1 MSIIK
6 QFSKD
11 TLNYGLGRGIKKF
24 IGLLLLPIYT
34 RALSPADFGILDTLG
49 AALFFITTF
58 FNFGLDTASA
68 YFFFKPQDEKEKG
81 KILYTVFIIRLL
93 VIVPAIILSFFA
105 KSLSTA
111 LFGSD
116 EYSSVMLITCLLI
129 PANML
134 MSEQE
139 LIYRFYRNVWGYN
152 LLTIIKSLVNI
163 TAGILLV
170 VQFKLGIYGAQVA
183 SLVSAVIV
191 VLVSL
196 IFYTRKKYYYRF
208 SFTWAK
214 KMLRFGF
221 PLIWAGIAVWVYSV
235 SDRFILLKF
244 RDITEIGYYSIGSTF
259 AQPLGLI
266 NMAIQMSFGV
276 LFWATFHEEKDAKK
290 TKSKKAIND
299 VVILY
304 VVIAGVV
311 TLFLSIFSSELVR
324 FITTPEYLK
333 GIVVIPVL
341 LMCSV
346 YAQLVEII
354 PVGISISE
362 KTYHYTWI
370 IILAALANLL
380 LNFLVIPYWGF
391 FGAALTT
398 LVAYILYYGLSDV
411 ISSRYLNSSYPRFRV
426 NTYLSVIFA
435 ISLFFPVMEIYN
447 DQRYSL
453 VIKILAF
460 FTSLSLPFIFRFISR
475 KHLYSLANGI
485 MSLPDRFR
493 NKTN

>member
-1 MSIIK
+1 MSLLK

-11 TLNYGLGRGIKKF
+11 TIAYGLGSGIKKF

-49 AALFFITTF
+49 AGLFFITTF
-58 FNFGLDTASA
+58 FNFGLNTASG

-81 KILYTVFIIRLL
+81 KILFTVFILRLS
-93 VIVPAIILSFFA
+93 VIIPAIALSFFA
-105 KSLSTA
+105 KPLSNL
-111 LFGSD
+111 LFDSD
-116 EYSSVMLITCLLI
+116 SYSNVILITCLLV

-152 LLTIIKSLVNI
+152 LLTIVKSLVNI

-170 VQFKLGIYGAQVA
+170 VQFRLGVYGAQMA
-183 SLVSAVIV
+183 SLVSTVIV

-196 IFYTRKKYYYRF
+196 IFYSRRKYNYQF
-208 SFTWAK
+208 SFDWAR

-221 PLIWAGIAVWVYSV
+221 PLIWAGMAVWIYSV
-235 SDRFILLKF
+235 SDRFILLHF
-244 RDITEIGYYSIGSTF
+244 RDTTEIGYYSIGSTF

-266 NMAIQMSFGV
+266 SMAVQMSFGV
-276 LFWATFHEEKDAKK
+276 LFWATFHGELDSDKP
-290 TKSKKAIND
+290 KSKKAISD
-299 VVILY
+299 VVILF
-304 VVIAGVV
+304 VAVAGVL
-311 TLFLSIFSSELVR
+311 TLFLSIFSGELVR

-333 GIVVIPVL
+333 GIVVIPIL
-341 LMCSV
+341 LMCSI

-354 PVGISISE
+354 PVGITISE

-370 IILAALANLL
+370 IVTAAMTNLL
-380 LNFLVIPYWGF
+380 LNFMIIPYFGY

-398 LVAYILYYGLSDV
+398 LAAYILYYILSDV
-411 ISSRYLNSSYPRFRV
+411 ISSRYFNSSYPRFKV
-426 NTYLSVIFA
+426 NTYLSIVLA
-435 ISLFFPVMEIYN
+435 ISLFFPIMEIYN
-447 DQRYSL
+447 NQHYSL
-453 VIKILAF
+453 VIKVLVF
-460 FTSLSLPFIFRFISR
+460 FASLSLPFIFRIINR
-475 KHLYSLANGI
+475 KQVYSLATEI
-485 MSLPDRFR
+485 VAMSKRLR